1 MTNQQTFSVI
11 YYDHKPKMSVDAEKI
26 SRSKLLKTRSSSIAR
41 EYSKFSCCPALCL
54 FSDAHGTYNPSN
66 LTKSINSCQQQIL
79 FLDRDQKNEKLF
91 EILKPCVKGISEK
104 GYSRLEL
111 TLGRN
116 SPVVCRK
123 AFCTAFSIG
132 NNALVKICR
141 EINSGATS
149 TKLSRSVN
157 NHSAATVTG
166 TFPVWDDVGKRYDI
180 VLTQEEKSLIHLPNT
195 VCSIR
200 TYLWL
205 RAFFKS
211 VGDHMPNKEE

>member
-1 MTNQQTFSVI
+1 
-11 YYDHKPKMSVDAEKI
+11 MSIIGEEI
-26 SRSKLLKTRSSSIAR
+26 SGSKLLKHLNNRSSSIAR

-54 FSDAHGTYNPSN
+54 FTDVNGTYHPSN
-66 LTKSINSCQQQIL
+66 LTKNIQSCQQQVL
-79 FLDRDQKNEKLF
+79 YLDRNQKNEKLF
-91 EILKPCVKGISEK
+91 EILKPCVKGVSEK
-104 GYSRLEL
+104 GYSKLEL

-116 SPVVCRK
+116 SVEVCRK

-149 TKLSRSVN
+149 TKLSRPVSN
-157 NHSAATVTG
+157 QSAATATG
-166 TFPVWDDVGKRYDI
+166 SFTVWDDVGKRYDI
-180 VLTQEEKSLIHLPNT
+180 ALTQEEKSIIHLPNT
-195 VCSIR
+195 VCSIQ